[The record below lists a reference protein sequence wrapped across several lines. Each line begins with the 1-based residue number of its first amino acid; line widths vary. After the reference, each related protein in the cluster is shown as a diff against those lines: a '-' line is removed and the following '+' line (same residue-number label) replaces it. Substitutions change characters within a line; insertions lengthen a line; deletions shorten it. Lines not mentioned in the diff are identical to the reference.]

1 MVKRDFADMV
11 IYFCQK
17 VSEMD
22 IAQKY
27 KMELLGMITAIE
39 MRHDKLMPK
48 WIPVTEALPEGKEM
62 VLITNNKGHV
72 RCGQYQGTFD
82 DKNYRWWWK
91 HNTLEEVIAWMP
103 LPEPWRGDR

>member
-17 VSEMD
+17 VSEMN
-22 IAQKY
+22 ISQKH

-39 MRHDKLMPK
+39 IKHDELVPK
-48 WIPVTEALPEGKEM
+48 WIPVTVALPKMKEV
-62 VLITNNKGHV
+62 VLITNKKGHV

-82 DKNYRWWWK
+82 DKNNRWWWK
-91 HNTLEEVIAWMP
+91 NNTLEEVLAWMP